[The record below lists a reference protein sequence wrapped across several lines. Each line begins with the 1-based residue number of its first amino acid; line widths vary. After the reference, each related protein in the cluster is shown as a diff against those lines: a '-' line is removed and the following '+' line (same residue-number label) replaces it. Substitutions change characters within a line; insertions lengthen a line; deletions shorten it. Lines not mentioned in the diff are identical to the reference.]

1 MGGRPQVPVR
11 RVRGSFHKKA
21 CAGFA
26 RDDDTLAMP
35 LAIPATAAEYEWDRN
50 MDLGLVHP
58 PQEKEGVLI

>member
-1 MGGRPQVPVR
+1 
-11 RVRGSFHKKA
+11 VRGSFHKKA